1 MRCTSCGSSCA
12 SSSCGHRRCSCRGRR
27 RRPLQHFLVV
37 LSTLSTSSCSCSCMS
52 IKGSAVVCTGL
63 PLWVRRESDAPLPV
77 PSSPGEMP
85 PAAGAVA
92 CWEPSASC
100 ARARSSSAASAA
112 GRGATATSVA
122 CRMTISGSALNCVS
136 LHGGGH
142 STASGQ
148 KNGPTCLVG
157 PSRGEQAD
165 GRQRLAIVC
174 LVPVGRRFAC
184 ALGSAVFCMG
194 THWRSIGKGR
204 RPFRLLVL
212 VVVGRML
219 VRRSSLTIV
228 NVPPSLPAQVVRGRV
243 RFAACVLR

>member
-12 SSSCGHRRCSCRGRR
+12 SSSCGHDRRCSCRGRR

-122 CRMTISGSALNCVS
+122 CRMTTSGSALNCVS

-157 PSRGEQAD
+157 PSRGEQAE
-165 GRQRLAIVC
+165 AI
-174 LVPVGRRFAC
+174 PFAVK
-184 ALGSAVFCMG
+184 AGAVHGGVFISAFFSRGS
-194 THWRSIGKGR
+194 K
-204 RPFRLLVL
+204 
-212 VVVGRML
+212 
-219 VRRSSLTIV
+219 
-228 NVPPSLPAQVVRGRV
+228 PSWGEPNASK
-243 RFAACVLR
+243 